1 MSSLQITENQH
12 WRETQ
17 LAYDGAN
24 WSYSKYTNA
33 VIRKG
38 HSLVAQLCEQTA
50 KDIGYQPTIL
60 DIGCG
65 WTDLYEKLHHVVGT
79 YIGVEP
85 ATVQLIRAESRPNQY
100 LIRGVGEKVI
110 LRDSCVDIVLHIAD
124 LDHCFDA
131 EKAISETFRVLKPG
145 GKTIILLEN
154 RGRFSN
160 DIRRLLK
167 MEISH
172 GEEHLYYF
180 DVDDIRS
187 LVEPYGKIDFL
198 QSYGFLLGFNAL
210 GKFLPEKIIEGLRS
224 VSDGLLGIPFP
235 KKGQHFIISVTKG
248 NRGVSDSLGFLCP
261 NCGTSFEWK
270 EKQCVKCHRELK
282 WMREDILDIL
292 GEETPQVHST

>member
-17 LAYDGAN
+17 LAYDGAH

-38 HSLVAQLCEQTA
+38 HSLVVQLCEQTA
-50 KDIGYQPTIL
+50 KDLGYRPTIL

-79 YIGVEP
+79 YVGVEP
-85 ATVQLIRAESRPNQY
+85 AAVQLIRAESRPNQY

-145 GKTIILLEN
+145 GRTIILLEN

-160 DIRRLLK
+160 DIRRLLN
-167 MEISH
+167 MEITH
-172 GEEHLYYF
+172 GDEHLYYF

-187 LVEPYGKIDFL
+187 LVEPYGKINFL

-210 GKFLPEKIIEGLRS
+210 GKFLPEKTIEGLGS

-248 NRGVSDSLGFLCP
+248 AGGDPASLGFLCP
-261 NCGTSFEWK
+261 NCGVSFDWK
-270 EKQCVKCHRELK
+270 EKQCLKCRHDFA

-292 GEETPQVHST
+292 EEEIPQVHST